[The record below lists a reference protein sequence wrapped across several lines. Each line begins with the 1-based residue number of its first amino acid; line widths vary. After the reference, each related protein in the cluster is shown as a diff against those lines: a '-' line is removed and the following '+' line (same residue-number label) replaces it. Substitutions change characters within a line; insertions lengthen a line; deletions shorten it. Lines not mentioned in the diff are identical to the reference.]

1 MLPGSARQRT
11 LNKPKDK
18 ADKSSTDDNT
28 ATSKTAVFFT
38 LFFTSWIFVIV
49 EKCIT
54 GNWSILTVPRFPNYI
69 NRYIDIKTFVILTG
83 WFGLQCILYMLPVG
97 GESVDGLQI
106 KDSRKRLK
114 YRLNAF
120 FVLTVNIIGFFIAL
134 LSGIRVTSVS
144 DKLLQ
149 LTTSG
154 VLLIFLFSIV
164 LNLRAGKSGKTGNSF
179 NNWFNGVELNPRWG
193 LFDLKYV
200 CFRSGI
206 IGWILM
212 NFINISKAFDNG
224 DRPSVTL
231 LIVAGFQLLY
241 VADYFWFEDGILV
254 SRDIVHE
261 HLGYNLLVQFLMIP
275 FCFAVQTR
283 YLMMTKYELPWYC
296 LLAVSILNLIG
307 YWIYRGSNS
316 EKNNFRKNPDDPQ
329 FANYEVIP
337 TSTGKNLLVSGWWG
351 LCRHPNYLGDLII
364 SMTYAL
370 PNGFS
375 CFLPY
380 LNPLFLF
387 VMLVGRERTDGDEC
401 RKRYGEAW
409 ETYCHRVK
417 YRIIPYVY

>member
-1 MLPGSARQRT
+1 MIYQPTDQEKQVSTKESTAISKSAI
-11 LNKPKDK
+11 
-18 ADKSSTDDNT
+18 
-28 ATSKTAVFFT
+28 FFT
-38 LFFTSWIFVIV
+38 LFFTAWIFVIV

-54 GNWSILTVPRFPNYI
+54 GNWSILAVPRFPSDI
-69 NRYIDIKTFVILTG
+69 NSYFDIKTFFILTV
-83 WFGLQCILYMLPVG
+83 WFVLQCILYILPVG
-97 GESVDGLQI
+97 GELVDGLQI
-106 KDSRKRLK
+106 KDSRIRLK

-120 FVLTVNIIGFFIAL
+120 FVLTINIIGFFIAL
-134 LSGIRVTSVS
+134 LSGIQVTSVS

-149 LTTSG
+149 MTTSG
-154 VLLIFLFSIV
+154 VLLILVFSI
-164 LNLRAGKSGKTGNSF
+164 LLYIRAGISAKTGNCF
-179 NNWFNGVELNPRWG
+179 NDWFNGVELNPRWG

-212 NFINISKAFDNG
+212 NFVNIAKAFDNG
-224 DRPSVTL
+224 NRPSVTL
-231 LIVAGFQLLY
+231 LIVAGFQLIY
-241 VADYFWFEDGILV
+241 VTDYFWFEDGILV

-283 YLMMTKYELPWYC
+283 YLMMTKYALPWYC
-296 LLAVSILNLIG
+296 LLAVMILNLIG

-316 EKNNFRKNPDDPQ
+316 EKNNFRKNPNDPQ
-329 FANYEVIP
+329 FADYEVIP

-351 LCRHPNYLGDLII
+351 ICRHPNYLSDLII
-364 SMTYAL
+364 SLTYAL
-370 PNGFS
+370 PTGLT

-387 VMLVGRERTDGDEC
+387 VMLVGRERIDGDEC
-401 RKRYGEAW
+401 SRRYGEAW
-409 ETYCHRVK
+409 QTYCHRVK